1 MHYEIFVKGFKINK
15 LNFQINEKP
24 WKGWGVVLWRVVSS
38 NMIIDIRCLKTQKY
52 HIFRILQIH
61 WIHVNAFIS
70 LIIFAQKFTTYYNIN
85 ELGKNKVKSRIL
97 WLLITESFESISSE
111 KTGPYVRAKQ
121 PSTVHL
127 FHCIVDLECLHANC
141 VYHSMGGSLVWFV
154 CTLVWSNCKRAIN
167 VSITGTEMDK
177 YLPNPPTYQTNPVPS
192 QFIKQ
197 ILPRYC
203 ETRIWE
209 LRNIWHERTFFLVR
223 FCF

>member
-1 MHYEIFVKGFKINK
+1 M
-15 LNFQINEKP
+15 
-24 WKGWGVVLWRVVSS
+24 
-38 NMIIDIRCLKTQKY
+38 
-52 HIFRILQIH
+52 
-61 WIHVNAFIS
+61 
-70 LIIFAQKFTTYYNIN
+70 
-85 ELGKNKVKSRIL
+85 
-97 WLLITESFESISSE
+97 LITESFESISSE
-111 KTGPYVRAKQ
+111 KTGPYVSAKQ

-203 ETRIWE
+203 KTRIWE
-209 LRNIWHERTFFLVR
+209 LRNIWHEGTFFFWSDFVFNFWGDMTFPKSIWATCPCLSWLSATKLCNS
-223 FCF
+223 FEPM

>member
-1 MHYEIFVKGFKINK
+1 MLHF
-15 LNFQINEKP
+15 
-24 WKGWGVVLWRVVSS
+24 S
-38 NMIIDIRCLKTQKY
+38 Y
-52 HIFRILQIH
+52 HFCPYCP
-61 WIHVNAFIS
+61 
-70 LIIFAQKFTTYYNIN
+70 YYNIN
-85 ELGKNKVKSRIL
+85 ELGKKLGKVKNS
-97 WLLITESFESISSE
+97 LIANHRVIWINIIR
-111 KTGPYVRAKQ
+111 KNGPYVRVKQ
-121 PSTVHL
+121 PSTAHL

-177 YLPNPPTYQTNPVPS
+177 YLPNPPTYQTNSVPS

-209 LRNIWHERTFFLVR
+209 LRNIWHEGTFFFWSDFVFNFWGDMTSPKSIWATCPCLSWLSATKLCNS
-223 FCF
+223 FELM

>member
-1 MHYEIFVKGFKINK
+1 M
-15 LNFQINEKP
+15 
-24 WKGWGVVLWRVVSS
+24 
-38 NMIIDIRCLKTQKY
+38 
-52 HIFRILQIH
+52 
-61 WIHVNAFIS
+61 
-70 LIIFAQKFTTYYNIN
+70 
-85 ELGKNKVKSRIL
+85 
-97 WLLITESFESISSE
+97 LITESFESISSE
-111 KTGPYVRAKQ
+111 KTGPYVRVKQ
-121 PSTVHL
+121 PSTAHL

-209 LRNIWHERTFFLVR
+209 LRNIWHEGTFFFWSDFVFNFWGDMTFPKSIWATCPCLSWLSATKLCNS
-223 FCF
+223 FEPM

>member
-1 MHYEIFVKGFKINK
+1 M
-15 LNFQINEKP
+15 
-24 WKGWGVVLWRVVSS
+24 
-38 NMIIDIRCLKTQKY
+38 
-52 HIFRILQIH
+52 
-61 WIHVNAFIS
+61 
-70 LIIFAQKFTTYYNIN
+70 
-85 ELGKNKVKSRIL
+85 
-97 WLLITESFESISSE
+97 LITESFESISSE
-111 KTGPYVRAKQ
+111 KTGPYVRVKQ
-121 PSTVHL
+121 LTTAHL

-197 ILPRYC
+197 ILHRYC

-209 LRNIWHERTFFLVR
+209 LRDTKELSFWSDFVFNFGGYNVSKKYLSNMPVDVMT
-223 FCF
+223 

>member
-1 MHYEIFVKGFKINK
+1 MLHFSYHFCPEIY
-15 LNFQINEKP
+15 
-24 WKGWGVVLWRVVSS
+24 
-38 NMIIDIRCLKTQKY
+38 D
-52 HIFRILQIH
+52 ILQYQ
-61 WIHVNAFIS
+61 WIREKLGKVKNS
-70 LIIFAQKFTTYYNIN
+70 LIANHRVIWINII
-85 ELGKNKVKSRIL
+85 R
-97 WLLITESFESISSE
+97 
-111 KTGPYVRAKQ
+111 KTGPYVRVKQ
-121 PSTVHL
+121 PSTAHL

-209 LRNIWHERTFFLVR
+209 LRNIWHEETFFLVR